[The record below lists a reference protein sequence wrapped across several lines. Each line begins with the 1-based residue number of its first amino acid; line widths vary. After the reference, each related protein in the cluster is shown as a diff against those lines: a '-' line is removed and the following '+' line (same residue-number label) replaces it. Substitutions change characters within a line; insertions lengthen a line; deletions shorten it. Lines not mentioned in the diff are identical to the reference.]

1 MIQIKALSKVDGWL
15 HEKSASIISDIL
27 EFQNEQNWAGGIAEI
42 GIHHGK
48 LFLLAASHLKNDE
61 FGYAADL
68 FDDQQ
73 QNIDKSGQ
81 GDRQIFENHI
91 NDLIPDKARAITV
104 HSGNSLDI
112 VPEDILSKFGQ
123 VRFFSVDGGHTA
135 ECTLNDLSIAQ
146 DVLCDYGVVVLD
158 DAFNQA
164 WPDVS
169 TGLADFYYRKSI
181 AKISVFALSP
191 NKVFFCKKEYTKK
204 YRDYLRQKHP
214 ELYLKTSTMFDSEM
228 DIYLEP
234 ASKRARVARR
244 VKKIIGQK
252 SYDKLRALLKS

>member
-1 MIQIKALSKVDGWL
+1 M
-15 HEKSASIISDIL
+15 
-27 EFQNEQNWAGGIAEI
+27 
-42 GIHHGK
+42 
-48 LFLLAASHLKNDE
+48 
-61 FGYAADL
+61 
-68 FDDQQ
+68 
-73 QNIDKSGQ
+73 
-81 GDRQIFENHI
+81 
-91 NDLIPDKARAITV
+91 
-104 HSGNSLDI
+104 
-112 VPEDILSKFGQ
+112 
-123 VRFFSVDGGHTA
+123 
-135 ECTLNDLSIAQ
+135 NDLSIAQ
-146 DVLCDYGVVVLD
+146 DVLCDCGVVVLD